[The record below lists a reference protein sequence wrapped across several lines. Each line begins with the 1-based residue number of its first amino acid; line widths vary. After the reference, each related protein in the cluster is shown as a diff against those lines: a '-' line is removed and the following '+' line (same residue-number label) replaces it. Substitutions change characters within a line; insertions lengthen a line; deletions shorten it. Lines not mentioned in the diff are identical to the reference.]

1 MTADNATF
9 YILATLYILFALWHY
24 RFFNRSLSPTDV
36 AEYMRI
42 VRQGEDFF
50 SEQEGD
56 NLENFLST
64 DDGRSFY
71 MVNLMEYKEKADYPE
86 GMFPE
91 VETGQQA
98 NMLYSKGIVPA
109 LIKRGGYPIFLS
121 KKIGHFLTP
130 GGDYDFFQEVG
141 IVRYRSRR
149 DFIAMATKPG
159 MEKLGIH
166 KFASME
172 KTVVVPTRRMLVID
186 LGLIVPLVLILV
198 GLLVTR

>member
-1 MTADNATF
+1 MTIF
-9 YILATLYILFALWHY
+9 YILAVIYLLFAIWHY
-24 RFFNRSLSPTDV
+24 RWFNTTLTATDV
-36 AEYMRI
+36 TEYLSI
-42 VRQGEDFF
+42 VRRGEDFF
-50 SEQEGD
+50 SEQECE

-71 MVNLMEYKEKADYPE
+71 MVNLMAYKEKADYPD
-86 GMFPE
+86 GLFPE
-91 VETGQQA
+91 IETGQQA
-98 NMLYSKGIVPA
+98 NRLYSKGIVPE
-109 LIKRGGYPIFLS
+109 LIKRGGYPVFLS
-121 KKIGHFLTP
+121 RKIGHFLTP

-186 LGLIVPLVLILV
+186 LGLIVPLLLLLA
-198 GLLVTR
+198 GLLLMR